1 MAEENQ
7 KTTSDFDALD
17 PRIKGC
23 SPLIIPKRMSKRKKA
38 SRFAKRFFLVSPILN
53 DTDGKVVISLMNY
66 LLTLAYDGTNYCG
79 FQVQPNGRS
88 VAAVFQDALEEVLG
102 CRPDI
107 KGCSRTDAGV
117 HALGFMLNFHADT
130 RIPAAK
136 AGRSLSSSAS
146 QSSGTAQKQWSIAP
160 RPAAR
165 LSVKAEASAAFSA

>member
-1 MAEENQ
+1 MSKENQ

-88 VAAVFQDALEEVLG
+88 VSAVFQDALEAVLG
-102 CRPDI
+102 SD
-107 KGCSRTDAGV
+107 
-117 HALGFMLNFHADT
+117 
-130 RIPAAK
+130 RIIYNIFFCH
-136 AGRSLSSSAS
+136 SSA
-146 QSSGTAQKQWSIAP
+146 T
-160 RPAAR
+160 
-165 LSVKAEASAAFSA
+165 